1 MIFLKKIIAVFCL
14 VCLSFSEAWAAMADY
29 AAAYDIDF
37 EKDKLP
43 TLEELQK
50 FFDEETVI
58 YDPKYHSVWDLGN
71 VFDSDFQSV
80 IQTYGAS
87 EKRLKPDNEEIIM
100 TMLKA
105 MPRKYYEY
113 FGPMLF
119 QVPTMSEKVL
129 NLAGIRGTKNR
140 FPSRIAE
147 QLKDVE
153 DLEFL
158 SPQLYFLLMPE
169 MWETEQTPVE
179 IPAWYLKSY
188 PKVYH
193 NPQFYEFVKTVV
205 PPEKYMPGYEE
216 TGEITRSDMR
226 TVSPKK
232 TDLLTSEDVKAF
244 IRTIDNVQGWLK
256 QGRNLLQV
264 YQVAGMMNLYETH
277 HPDEKSLPLPQLK
290 DLVNPCQRLVQKVM
304 IMGREVEFA
313 RAVVD
318 EGFTLSEWAYTCDK
332 TLKAYRVSHISLPLL
347 QALKSYQS
355 GSTDYQLNTLSPHS
369 RDVTYATMQGLLEM
383 YKAPLSDVMEVRKNR
398 KALHDSLEKYGF
410 EVFGVTSIGRKD

>member
-1 MIFLKKIIAVFCL
+1 LTFVKKSAFVFAAVCFCAA
-14 VCLSFSEAWAAMADY
+14 EAIAAMADY
-29 AAAYDIDF
+29 APAYDIDF

-43 TLEELQK
+43 TFEELQA

-58 YDPKYHSVWDLGN
+58 YNPKYHSVWDLGN
-71 VFDSDFQSV
+71 VFDSEFQSV
-80 IQTYGAS
+80 IQTYGVS

-100 TMLKA
+100 TMLKT
-105 MPRKYYEY
+105 MPRKNYEY

-129 NLAGIRGTKNR
+129 NLPGIRETKNR

-169 MWETEQTPVE
+169 MWTTEQTPVE

-193 NPQFYEFVKTVV
+193 NPRFYEFVKTLV

-216 TGEITRSDMR
+216 VKKITRSDMR
-226 TVSPKK
+226 TISPGKN
-232 TDLLTSEDVKAF
+232 DLLTSEDVKAF
-244 IRTIDNVQGWLK
+244 IRTIDNVQSWLK

-277 HPDEKSLPLPQLK
+277 HPDEKTLPLPPLK

-332 TLKAYRVSHISLPLL
+332 TLKAYRLSHISLPLL
-347 QALKSYQS
+347 QALKSYRS
-355 GSTDYQLNTLSPHS
+355 GSGDDQLKALSPHS
-369 RDVTYATMQGLLEM
+369 REVTYATMQAITEM

-398 KALHDSLEKYGF
+398 RELHDHLEKYGF